1 MERTLTMPATSCAIA
16 GMGLTDVG
24 KVYGKSAGQF
34 AAEAVRR
41 AVSDAGLSTGDIDG
55 LLVMSGLATGVN
67 LDLAGTLGL
76 SNLGLLAQMNVYGAT
91 VGAMIEYASLAIASG
106 NVSVVAC
113 VFADA
118 PLRPDTTGGTAWSE
132 YTTRGARRG
141 LPGLRAAIGFS
152 SPTAHYALAARRHMS
167 AYGTTS
173 KQFGAVA
180 VAQRQWAQHNPQAR
194 G

>member
-16 GMGLTDVG
+16 GLGVTDVG
-24 KVYGKSAGQF
+24 K
-34 AAEAVRR
+34 
-41 AVSDAGLSTGDIDG
+41 
-55 LLVMSGLATGVN
+55 
-67 LDLAGTLGL
+67 
-76 SNLGLLAQMNVYGAT
+76 VYGAT

-152 SPTAHYALAARRHMS
+152 SPTAHYALA
-167 AYGTTS
+167 
-173 KQFGAVA
+173 
-180 VAQRQWAQHNPQAR
+180 
-194 G
+194 